1 MWCSWSKILYE
12 YVELLHLYCTFQKG
26 EESVNMQVNDNA
38 LRNQLIERL
47 VDELPVLRARLGVS
61 QADIAEK
68 IGISRQTYNGIETGK
83 KKMNWTM
90 FVALIAVFRSNDQT
104 RLMLKGIDGFE
115 DELVK
120 VMEL

>member
-1 MWCSWSKILYE
+1 M
-12 YVELLHLYCTFQKG
+12 
-26 EESVNMQVNDNA
+26 NMQVNDNA
-38 LRNQLIERL
+38 LRNQLMERL

-90 FVALIAVFRSNDQT
+90 FIALIAVFRGNDQT